1 MPTRRVELFTP
12 HKGQAQIIDD
22 FNANNCKWGVVVT
35 GRQFGKTLMAMNL
48 MLYWLYQGEKLKG
61 AWISPYNKQVE
72 DVFSQIVSECAAII
86 KSSSIQHKRIVFE
99 NESELRFL
107 SADNYNSIR
116 GFTFDY
122 GILDEA
128 SFIKEDALK
137 VIRPTFAVNGK
148 KVMIISTPYI
158 KNWFYNYYQLGISED
173 PKNSNYCSYHA
184 ISTDNPYFPLE
195 EIEAAK
201 ETMTSDDINMEYFAQ
216 FRQGGGDVFKN
227 FHYLCTVDRFKASY
241 ESPCYLGVDI
251 AVTKTGDATCAVIL
265 DQFGAVVAVERWRDD
280 KTSTQIQRIRT
291 ICNNYNIQGGF
302 IEINTERG
310 IQQAISSEFPLIREW
325 MTTKKNKPEMIQ
337 HLRKDIDDGKLK
349 LPSPQLDNVMYNEL
363 SSFSATPMDNG
374 YIKYSH
380 PPGGHDDSVIALALA
395 NMARVPN
402 RYNQFRPRFGR
413 MSLKW

>member
-1 MPTRRVELFTP
+1 MRVQLYTP
-12 HKGQAQIIDD
+12 HKGQEAIQQEFI
-22 FNANNCKWGVVVT
+22 NNKCKWGIVVT
-35 GRQFGKTLMAMNL
+35 GRQFGKTLMAQNM
-48 MLYWLYQGEKLKG
+48 MLYWMLSREDQKG

-72 DVFSQIVSECAAII
+72 DVFQGIADQAAEII
-86 KSSSIQHKRIVFE
+86 ESANRQHKRIVFK
-99 NESELRFL
+99 NGSELLFL

-137 VIRPTFAVNGK
+137 VIRPTFAVKGK
-148 KVMIISTPYI
+148 KVLIISTPYV
-158 KNWFYNYYQLGISED
+158 KNWFFNYYQLGISEE
-173 PKNSNYCSYHA
+173 PKDRSYCAFHA

-201 ETMTSDDINMEYFAQ
+201 ETMTQDDINMEYFAQ
-216 FRQGGGDVFKN
+216 FRSGGGDVFKN
-227 FHYLCTVDRFKASY
+227 FHYLCTEQRFKS
-241 ESPCYLGVDI
+241 SSDDKCYLGVDI
-251 AVTKTGDATCAVIL
+251 AVTKTGDATCAVIM
-265 DQFGAVVAVERWRDD
+265 DGNGKVINIDRWRDD
-280 KTSTQIQRIRT
+280 RTSTQIARIRT
-291 ICNNYNIQGGF
+291 ICNNYNIVGGF

-310 IQQAISSEFPLIREW
+310 IQQAISAEYPLIREW
-325 MTTKKNKPEMIQ
+325 MTTKKSKPEMIQ

-349 LPSPQLDNVMYNEL
+349 LPSPQLDNVLYNEL
-363 SSFSATPMDNG
+363 STFTATPMDNG
-374 YIKYSH
+374 YIRYSH
-380 PPGGHDDSVIALALA
+380 PVGGHDDTVIALALA